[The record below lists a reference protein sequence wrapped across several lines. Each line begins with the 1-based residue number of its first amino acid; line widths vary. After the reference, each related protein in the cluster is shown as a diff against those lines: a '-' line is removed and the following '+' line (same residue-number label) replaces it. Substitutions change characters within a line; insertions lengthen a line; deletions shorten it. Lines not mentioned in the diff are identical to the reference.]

1 MAFQK
6 DHPLTKTIKQK
17 WEYFKLLVKLGYK
30 EIEVST
36 PAASTIEYEFTRQLI
51 ETAGA
56 VPDDF
61 WLQVL
66 CPCRQDLIE
75 RTVECLRGAKKVI
88 VSLYHA
94 SSEVM
99 LSTVFG
105 VSQQDVYDRVVEG
118 VTYFRSITKDEPSQ
132 QGTRWNLMFSPEHFS
147 DSDTAYC
154 ARLCED
160 AKSAW
165 GPTLEDPI
173 ILTLPATV
181 ERSTP
186 NVYADQVEL
195 FSRLISER
203 DKVCVS
209 LHVHNDRGCAVAAAE
224 LGQMAGAQRVEG
236 CLFGNGERAGNVD
249 LITLALNLQSQGVDP
264 GVDFS
269 DITSVRSFVENIIG
283 IKVHPRSPYAG
294 ELIFTAYS
302 GAHQDAINKGL
313 ARFKLQSLA
322 DDDQRPF
329 WQVPYL
335 CIDPAN
341 LGLSRDD
348 IIRLNSQ
355 SGKGGVAWTLE
366 HELHVKIPKGLQLQF
381 SKTVK
386 DASVATGGTISPP
399 DVLKLFLE
407 RYFVSKDDPRIL
419 CARVTGPAEVGEVN
433 GHNMIRTN
441 ETTNGVHASS
451 MLVDM
456 HTETFKTVDA
466 SVVIRGK
473 EQVFRGQGSTVTG
486 ALSDALAK
494 NLAGSSLAF
503 HAWKSDTN
511 DKPEGSEAMW
521 FVECNSATSTQSSW
535 GVRMARLG
543 CDDDTQELSAA
554 LSAALDLIKGD
565 ESILLWMA

>member
-1 MAFQK
+1 MSR
-6 DHPLTKTIKQK
+6 PSR
-17 WEYFKLLVKLGYK
+17 G
-30 EIEVST
+30 
-36 PAASTIEYEFTRQLI
+36 
-51 ETAGA
+51 
-56 VPDDF
+56 
-61 WLQVL
+61 
-66 CPCRQDLIE
+66 QDGIS
-75 RTVECLRGAKKVI
+75 CSA
-88 VSLYHA
+88 
-94 SSEVM
+94 
-99 LSTVFG
+99 
-105 VSQQDVYDRVVEG
+105 
-118 VTYFRSITKDEPSQ
+118 
-132 QGTRWNLMFSPEHFS
+132 PEHFS

-154 ARLCED
+154 ARLCEA
-160 AKSAW
+160 AKSVW
-165 GPTLEDPI
+165 GPTFEDPI

-224 LGQMAGAQRVEG
+224 LGQVAGAQRVEG

-269 DITSVRSFVENIIG
+269 NLTSVRSFVEDIIG

-313 ARFKLQSLA
+313 ARFTLQSLA
-322 DDDQRPF
+322 DDDQRPL

-335 CIDPAN
+335 CMDPAD

-366 HELHVKIPKGLQLQF
+366 HALHVKIPKGLQLQF
-381 SKTVK
+381 SKAVK

-433 GHNMIRTN
+433 GHNIIRTN
-441 ETTNGVHASS
+441 GTTNGVHASS

-466 SVVIRGK
+466 SVVLRGK
-473 EQVFRGQGSTVTG
+473 EQVFRAQGSTVTG
-486 ALSDALAK
+486 ALSDVLAK
-494 NLAGSSLAF
+494 NLGGSRLAF
-503 HAWKSDTN
+503 HVRKSDTTH
-511 DKPEGSEAMW
+511 KPEGSEAMW
-521 FVECNSATSTQSSW
+521 FVECNAVTSTRSSW
-535 GVRMARLG
+535 GVRRARPG
-543 CDDDTQELSAA
+543 CDHDTQELSAA
-554 LSAALDLIKGD
+554 LSAALVCIKFPDPCDHAKSAAVLID
-565 ESILLWMA
+565 ETIGPDRGR